1 MTSEGSQGHRACGA
15 CVQFTEHFLF
25 DKEEAYVYV
34 CVCVHVPPMQRSMYG
49 CVPPMRR
56 SLVSGRGRKY
66 SGIS

>member
-34 CVCVHVPPMQRSMYG
+34 CVCACPSHAEEYVWVCPSHAEESSVG
-49 CVPPMRR
+49 
-56 SLVSGRGRKY
+56 
-66 SGIS
+66 